1 MDSEVF
7 YKKYIERDF
16 EEYYVPHLFENVCRQ
31 YLICKNKVGAITPV
45 IENIGKYY
53 YDNIITILLS
63 EPMARKCQKKELYFV
78 KKRIK

>member
-31 YLICKNKVGAITPV
+31 YLIRKNKVGAITPV
-45 IENIGKYY
+45 IKNIGKQY
-53 YDNIITILLS
+53 YDNPA
-63 EPMARKCQKKELYFV
+63 E
-78 KKRIK
+78 